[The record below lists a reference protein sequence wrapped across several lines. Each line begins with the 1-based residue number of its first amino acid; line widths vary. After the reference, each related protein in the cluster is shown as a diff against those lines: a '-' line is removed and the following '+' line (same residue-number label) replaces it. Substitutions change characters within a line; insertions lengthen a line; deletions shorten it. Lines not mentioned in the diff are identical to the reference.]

1 MMLYRV
7 IPAKAGIQ
15 TNVGAPPL
23 VGLDP
28 CLRRGDE
35 PECSS

>member
-1 MMLYRV
+1 MMHYPV

-15 TNVGAPPL
+15 TKVGAPSL

-35 PECSS
+35 LGRLS

>member
-1 MMLYRV
+1 MHYPV
-7 IPAKAGIQ
+7 IPAKTGIQ

-28 CLRRGDE
+28 RLRSGDE
-35 PECSS
+35 LACSS